1 MGSLH
6 DLIQFI
12 FAGLTGGAI
21 YALVALGFG
30 VVHNTMGIVNFTQVD
45 FVSLGGMLLY
55 SALLGAGLP
64 MAPALLAAVAGVTL
78 VAMLVEVAGIGPS
91 RSDSHLV
98 LIFLTIGLSIILR
111 GAMTVIWGKDRM
123 AVPSLSGEAPVHV
136 LGATILPQTLW
147 ILALTAVAIIG
158 LVLFFRKT
166 SMGLAMRGVAAN
178 EAAAAVVG
186 LPVWRVKAASFALAG
201 ALGGLAGCLVTPI
214 TTLSYDVG
222 VLLGLTARA
231 IIGLMLFFRKT
242 SMGLARRGVAA
253 NPEAAAVVGLKVWRV
268 KAMSFALAGAL
279 GGLAGCLVTPIT
291 TLSYDVGVL
300 LGLKGFAAA
309 ILGGFGSFPGAILG
323 GLTLGLL
330 ESLGAAYISSAYK
343 DVIAFIVLLLVL
355 FIRPRGLLGRDG

>member
-1 MGSLH
+1 MINLQ
-6 DLIQFI
+6 DLLQFI

-45 FVSLGGMLLY
+45 FVSLGGMILF
-55 SALLGAGLP
+55 SALFAAGLP
-64 MAPALLAAVAGVTL
+64 MPAALAAAVFGVTL
-78 VAMLVEVAGIGPS
+78 AAMAVEEIGLRPS
-91 RSDSHLV
+91 RSQSHLV
-98 LIFLTIGLSIILR
+98 LIFLTIGLSIILL
-111 GAMTVIWGKDRM
+111 GVMKLIWGKNRM
-123 AVPSLSGEAPVHV
+123 AVPPLSGEDAVKL

-147 ILALTAVAIIG
+147 ILALTAAAIVL

-186 LPVWRVKAASFALAG
+186 L
-201 ALGGLAGCLVTPI
+201 
-214 TTLSYDVG
+214 
-222 VLLGLTARA
+222 
-231 IIGLMLFFRKT
+231 
-242 SMGLARRGVAA
+242 
-253 NPEAAAVVGLKVWRV
+253 KVQRV

-291 TLSYDVGVL
+291 TLAYDVGVL

-323 GLTLGLL
+323 GLILGLL
-330 ESLGAAYISSAYK
+330 ETLGAAYISSAYK
-343 DVIAFIVLLLVL
+343 DVIAFVVLLLVL
-355 FIRPRGLLGRDG
+355 FIRPRGLLGGEGQ

>member
-1 MGSLH
+1 MANFH
-6 DLIQFI
+6 DLLQFI
-12 FAGLTGGAI
+12 FAGLTVGAI

-45 FVSLGGMLLY
+45 FVSLGGMILF
-55 SALLGAGLP
+55 SALFAAGLP
-64 MAPALLAAVAGVTL
+64 MPLALAAAIAGVTL
-78 VAMLVEVAGIGPS
+78 AAIAVEELGLRPS
-91 RSDSHLV
+91 RSQSHLV

-111 GAMTVIWGKDRM
+111 GVMILIWGKNQM
-123 AVPSLSGEAPVHV
+123 AVPPLSGEEPVKL

-147 ILALTAVAIIG
+147 ILALTAAAIVL

-178 EAAAAVVG
+178 E
-186 LPVWRVKAASFALAG
+186 
-201 ALGGLAGCLVTPI
+201 
-214 TTLSYDVG
+214 
-222 VLLGLTARA
+222 
-231 IIGLMLFFRKT
+231 
-242 SMGLARRGVAA
+242 
-253 NPEAAAVVGLKVWRV
+253 EAAAVVGLKVWRV

-323 GLTLGLL
+323 GLVLGLL
-330 ESLGAAYISSAYK
+330 ESLGTAYISSAYK
-343 DVIAFIVLLLVL
+343 DVIAFVVLLLVL
-355 FIRPRGLLGRDG
+355 FIRPRGLLGGARV